1 MRRKGEP
8 LKKYSVNLR
17 EGDIERLQEL
27 YPRIG
32 ASWVIRKLIR
42 QHLREKTGDAAYIDI
57 ETLDLSNDVEV
68 MEGGMK
74 NG

>member
-17 EGDIERLQEL
+17 VGDVERLQEL

-32 ASWVIRKLIR
+32 ASYMIRTLIR
-42 QHLREKTGDAAYIDI
+42 RHLREKTGDTSLIDI
-57 ETLDLSNDVEV
+57 ESLEFSDDEV
-68 MEGGMK
+68 IEAAHD
-74 NG
+74 